1 MIIKKIIKYY
11 FTNPIWIILINLLL
25 KQQKSIF
32 CFIFNLYSF
41 ILNKNAKIY
50 FKDGFYFV
58 KNFNIRFSEKKIGV
72 VNYLHGINNRIFY
85 LRKSYL
91 ISELSFQDDD
101 IIIDC
106 GAQNGDFYL
115 CFNKKVIY
123 FGIEPSPITFS
134 NLQHNVK
141 NQNLVNKAAWKT
153 TEKIIN
159 FYLKDDYSDSSLIKI
174 NDFTNIIPIQT
185 ITLDEIIDEIFC
197 KISDVNKK
205 KIKLIKIDAEGAEP
219 EVLMGLDKKLKNVHY
234 ITVDCGFE
242 RGIEKENTL
251 AECTNYLLKNNFKI
265 INFAQERT
273 TILFKNNN
281 Y

>member
-1 MIIKKIIKYY
+1 MIIKKIIKYF
-11 FTNPIWIILINLLL
+11 FTNPVKIIIINLLL
-25 KQQKSIF
+25 KQKKKIF
-32 CFIFNLYSF
+32 CFIFNFYSF
-41 ILNKNAKIY
+41 ILNKKTKIY
-50 FKDGFYFV
+50 FKNGFYFV
-58 KNFNIRFSEKKIGV
+58 KNYNIRFSERKIGII
-72 VNYLHGINNRIFY
+72 NYFDGINNRISY

-91 ISELSFQDDD
+91 ISALNFQDDD

-123 FGIEPSPITFS
+123 YGIEPSPISFS

-153 TEKIIN
+153 AEKKIN

-185 ITLDEIIDEIFC
+185 ITLDQVIDEIIC
-197 KISDVNKK
+197 KIADINKK

-219 EVLMGLDKKLKNVHY
+219 EVLIGLSKNLINVHY
-234 ITVDCGFE
+234 ITIDCGFE
-242 RGIEKENTL
+242 RGIEKENTM

-265 INFAQERT
+265 INFSQERT
-273 TILFKNNN
+273 TILFKNNR